1 MSDSNK
7 SAIQYTE
14 RELIQRAIRA
24 ARPENGSRHLE
35 RWVLVKQIFC
45 TGSQVSRAICS
56 KYGFDPDQEI
66 APLAR
71 ISDELWEENLLE
83 HGVVR

>member
-1 MSDSNK
+1 MSYSDK
-7 SAIQYTE
+7 SAIQYTDS
-14 RELIQRAIRA
+14 ELIQRAICA
-24 ARPENGSRHLE
+24 ARPQNGSQPLE
-35 RWVLVKQIFC
+35 RWVLVKRIFC

-56 KYGFDPDQEI
+56 NYNFDPDKEI

-71 ISDELWEENLLE
+71 LSDELWEENLLQ

>member
-1 MSDSNK
+1 MSYSDK

-14 RELIQRAIRA
+14 SELIQRAIRA
-24 ARPENGSRHLE
+24 ARPENGSRHLK
-35 RWVLVKQIFC
+35 RWMLVRRLFC
-45 TGSQVSRAICS
+45 TGSQVSSAICS

-71 ISDELWEENLLE
+71 LSDEQWEENLLQ